1 MMKLALE
8 RVPVLELAAPA
19 IIFIEGFSPEGIFQ
33 FSSACACR
41 NSLTLLLGTTL
52 MRFQQR
58 VPFGKGSRID

>member
-33 FSSACACR
+33 FSSAYVRVA
-41 NSLTLLLGTTL
+41 TL
-52 MRFQQR
+52 
-58 VPFGKGSRID
+58 